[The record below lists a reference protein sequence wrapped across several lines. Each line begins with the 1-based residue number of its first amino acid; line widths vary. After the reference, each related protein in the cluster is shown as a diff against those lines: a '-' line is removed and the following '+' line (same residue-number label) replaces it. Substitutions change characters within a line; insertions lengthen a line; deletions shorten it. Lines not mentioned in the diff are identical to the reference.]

1 MLTSMSEA
9 ALPRMTLNEFWDW
22 QDRQDIRYELVD
34 GIPWAMAGAQQRHDR
49 IVTNAIAEIVGQ
61 LRGSPC
67 AVFTADQTVV
77 TSSANGRRPDVGVD
91 CGPLNG
97 TSMQATSPRVVIEVL
112 SRSTRTL
119 DQVGKLDE
127 YKGVESIE
135 QIVLVDPDEPYV
147 ILWSRAAGR
156 TWTQTPL
163 RGLDAVLP
171 LASVGVSLPLAIL
184 YERLDFRSRPQMVPL
199 A

>member
-1 MLTSMSEA
+1 
-9 ALPRMTLNEFWDW
+9 MTLDEFWDW
-22 QDRQDIRYELVD
+22 QDRQDIRYELVE
-34 GIPWAMAGAQQRHDR
+34 GIPWAMAGAQQRHDV
-49 IVTNAIAEIVGQ
+49 IVTNALVKIGGQ
-61 LRGSPC
+61 LRGGPC
-67 AVFTADQTVV
+67 RVFTADQTVV
-77 TSSANGRRPDVGVD
+77 TSSAGGRRPDVGVD

-97 TSMQATSPRVVIEVL
+97 SSMRAISPRMVIEML

-127 YKGVESIE
+127 YKGVDSIE
-135 QIVLVDPDEPYV
+135 QIVLVDPDELYV
-147 ILWSRAAGR
+147 ILWSRAAGQ

-171 LASVGVSLPLAIL
+171 LASAGVSLPLAIL
-184 YERLDFRSRPQMVPL
+184 YERLDFRSRPRMAPL

>member
-1 MLTSMSEA
+1 
-9 ALPRMTLNEFWDW
+9 
-22 QDRQDIRYELVD
+22 
-34 GIPWAMAGAQQRHDR
+34 MAGAQQRNNR
-49 IVTNAIAEIVGQ
+49 IVTNVLAEIGGQ
-61 LRGSPC
+61 LRGRPC
-67 AVFTADQTVV
+67 RVFTADQTVV

-97 TSMQATSPRVVIEVL
+97 SSMRATSPRVVIEVL

-127 YKGVESIE
+127 YKGVDSIE
-135 QIVLVDPDEPYV
+135 QIVLVDSDEPHV
-147 ILWSRAAGR
+147 ILWSRAANQ
-156 TWTQTPL
+156 TWTQLPL

-171 LASVGVSLPLAIL
+171 LVSVGVSLPLAIL
-184 YERLDFRSRPQMVPL
+184 YERLDFRSRPQMVSL